1 MEAELEDEEFD
12 SKRRLMEAE
21 LEEKRREQER
31 KHQDDGLHATNYEP
45 FSTLSPTSS
54 IPNSHMNYSFMQP
67 HDEDVDNY

>member
-21 LEEKRREQER
+21 LEEKRREQKR

-45 FSTLSPTSS
+45 FSTLSSYLIHPKLTYELF
-54 IPNSHMNYSFMQP
+54 IHAAT
-67 HDEDVDNY
+67 